1 MLFHTGIIFKNSFG
15 FFLAYGQIKMHK
27 SCTSQSAKLN
37 NLCCPFQIQILKSI
51 RILPK
56 TEPQF
61 VLCTDAVVRSQLQS
75 RNSCCLRERKPQASF
90 ITSPTTQLQLSTQ
103 KLSQLS
109 FSISKF
115 MAILI
120 HFGVHVKSVKKE
132 KVQEEDDDLLFF
144 ARTSNIRAPLE
155 DLSRTQHITAK
166 NLYYMYIVMD
176 SSL

>member
-37 NLCCPFQIQILKSI
+37 NLGCSFQIQSI

-61 VLCTDAVVRSQLQS
+61 VLYTDAVARSQLQS

-90 ITSPTTQLQLSTQ
+90 ITSPTTQLQLSIQ

-132 KVQEEDDDLLFF
+132 KVQEEDDDDLLFF